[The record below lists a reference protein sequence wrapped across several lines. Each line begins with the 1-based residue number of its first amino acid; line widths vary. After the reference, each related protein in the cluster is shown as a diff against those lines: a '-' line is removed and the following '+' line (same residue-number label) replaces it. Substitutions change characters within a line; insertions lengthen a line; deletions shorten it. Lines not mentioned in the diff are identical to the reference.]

1 MIIKSIQEPAK
12 NNKTALADMLLAKKR
27 FNDPLFESIAYKI
40 TVILD
45 EPLQAFCRLYWESC
59 CTKTD
64 FNDYVL
70 HADNSITMN
79 CTLSECIKFIRD
91 VTPPRFMKQVDD
103 EMSIEN
109 VRDFL
114 NLYLVNSDVDTTNYN
129 IQVFKQD
136 MGVNYIE
143 SGYVPELS
151 KLEFLMSR
159 NVGTFITLVDAC
171 TVPFDSLF
179 AKDPSEIDGAIQLT
193 VQASSMKDHIEA
205 YDFIGKAKLIV
216 DRVYWDPKHGV
227 CVSCY
232 TNAINQTIVEKIR
245 ECYRSLV

>member
-1 MIIKSIQEPAK
+1 MIIKSIQEPVR
-12 NNKTALADMLLAKKR
+12 NNQTALADMLLAKKR

-45 EPLQAFCRLYWESC
+45 EPLQAFSRLYWESC

-64 FNDYVL
+64 FTDYVL
-70 HADNSITMN
+70 HADKSIMMN

-91 VTPPRFMKQVDD
+91 VTPPRFLKQVDD

-109 VRDFL
+109 VRDFM
-114 NLYLVNSDVDTTNYN
+114 NLYLINSDVDTTSYN
-129 IQVFKQD
+129 LQVFQQD
-136 MGVNYIE
+136 MGLNYID
-143 SGYVPELS
+143 SGYIPELS

-171 TVPFDSLF
+171 TVPFSDLF
-179 AKDPSEIDGAIQLT
+179 EKDPSTIDGAIQLT
-193 VQASSMKDHIEA
+193 VQASSMKDHVEA
-205 YDFIGKAKLIV
+205 YDFIGKTQLIV

-232 TNAINQTIVEKIR
+232 TTKINPEIINKIK
-245 ECYRSLV
+245 ECYGSLV